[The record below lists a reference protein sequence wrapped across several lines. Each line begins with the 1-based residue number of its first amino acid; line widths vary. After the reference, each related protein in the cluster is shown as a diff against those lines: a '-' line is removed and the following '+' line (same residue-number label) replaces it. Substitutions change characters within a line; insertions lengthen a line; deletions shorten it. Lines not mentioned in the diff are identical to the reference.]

1 MLFLSWEMWFSK
13 PIEVPRWNMWCSN
26 LVTFSEP
33 RDDVLLE
40 EGFFWVLK
48 ETGTRDYNW
57 LNVVNGLI
65 DLG

>member
-1 MLFLSWEMWFSK
+1 
-13 PIEVPRWNMWCSN
+13 MWCSN